1 MDLSK
6 LSTLPSNESLL
17 SSVRGWDKQKN
28 RLIDMVSMESECFK
42 GDPDKKFHVFDE
54 FYKWVETNVI
64 PFEKSKVGFYDFET
78 TRTYLPVLSEF
89 TGFQQ
94 IPLVVS
100 VNNQIYISPY
110 IKDRRINRLTELQT
124 D

>member
-1 MDLSK
+1 M
-6 LSTLPSNESLL
+6 
-17 SSVRGWDKQKN
+17 R
-28 RLIDMVSMESECFK
+28 
-42 GDPDKKFHVFDE
+42 

-110 IKDRRINRLTELQT
+110 IKTEDKSGHCYNGWLV
-124 D
+124 